1 MVPTAHVAD
10 PKHPMCGTH
19 HFFLFFTRQ
28 DTKNPPAIERN
39 TPMED
44 HPLPGISTMPLGEAA
59 ATLTYMLLGD
69 PSNPIMDAEEL
80 EEVCN
85 EGPKMTDEEYKMY
98 MQDVRA
104 MLVQEWVSWGY
115 TSEDVDAMLA
125 AEERKTCS

>member
-1 MVPTAHVAD
+1 
-10 PKHPMCGTH
+10 
-19 HFFLFFTRQ
+19 
-28 DTKNPPAIERN
+28 
-39 TPMED
+39 
-44 HPLPGISTMPLGEAA
+44 
-59 ATLTYMLLGD
+59 
-69 PSNPIMDAEEL
+69 MDAEEL